1 MVTID
6 QGGARADVL
15 RVSRPPA
22 VLADV
27 VDFFWVD
34 AGASRERAAERWRIV
49 ADDAPHIVYA
59 VSDTPAGPRSRI
71 NLVGARTTFADLDLT
86 KRILTVGVRLRPGTL
101 SALFGVPAHELTD
114 GAIALADVLPRALR
128 PMVRCID
135 DDGPDHAT
143 AHVMSLVRA
152 LLLIARAP
160 DARAS
165 LIEHM
170 RGDIDD
176 VAAAFG
182 ISHRGLRDWS
192 QRSLGMGIKRFLRIQ
207 RLHRAIQLACAS
219 PAVSWS
225 VIAARAG
232 YADQSHCIRDFRD
245 LLGETP
251 SAFMA
256 RGGTN

>member
-6 QGGARADVL
+6 QGGARADAL
-15 RVSRPPA
+15 RVVR
-22 VLADV
+22 LAGNAAE
-27 VDFFWVD
+27 FLWVD
-34 AGASRERAAERWRIV
+34 EAPAGEAAKAWRIV

-59 VSDTPAGPRSRI
+59 VSNTPTGHRSRI

-101 SALFGVPAHELTD
+101 NAVFGLPAHELTD
-114 GAIALADVLPRALR
+114 GAIALSDVLPRALR
-128 PMVRCID
+128 PMVRRID
-135 DDGPDHAT
+135 DDGPEHAA

-152 LLLIARAP
+152 LSLIARAP
-160 DARAS
+160 DTRAS
-165 LIEHM
+165 LVERM
-170 RGDIDD
+170 PGDVDD
-176 VAAAFG
+176 VAAACG

-192 QRSLGMGIKRFLRIQ
+192 QRSLGMGIKRFLRIK
-207 RLHRAIQLACAS
+207 RLHRAIQLACAR
-219 PAVSWS
+219 PAVAWS
-225 VIAARAG
+225 MIAARAG

-256 RGGTN
+256 RGRTN